1 MARRTSS
8 SQTKSTARLPLPAAG
23 EGVCFG
29 GALGAGC
36 AWPLPPP
43 FGACAVGE
51 AAGWCAA
58 RAGLLLGTARV
69 SNATR
74 LMSIRCQGETLSEVT
89 LPPHDPQPR
98 VIEGGSAVEKPMAP
112 CVVGEL
118 TMMRE
123 AGISTPNA
131 FAASRERVWMPAV
144 WPMPP

>member
-1 MARRTSS
+1 MSS
-8 SQTKSTARLPLPAAG
+8 RLTAPPAAATPA
-23 EGVCFG
+23 V
-29 GALGAGC
+29 AGAG
-36 AWPLPPP
+36 WS
-43 FGACAVGE
+43 GE
-51 AAGWCAA
+51 AAGCCAP

-69 SNATR
+69 SKATR

-89 LPPHDPQPR
+89 LPPHDPQPS

-118 TMMRE
+118 TTTRE
-123 AGISTPNA
+123 AGISTPND